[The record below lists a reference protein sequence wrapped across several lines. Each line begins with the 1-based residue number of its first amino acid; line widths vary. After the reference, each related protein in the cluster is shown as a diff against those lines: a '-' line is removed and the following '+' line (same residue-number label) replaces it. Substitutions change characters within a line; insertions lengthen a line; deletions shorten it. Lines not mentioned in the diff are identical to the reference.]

1 MIHRQQGHDEAK
13 KAYSDKLGLEL
24 VYRTY
29 VDEDGNVVAYPVYT
43 QEYDYDKYINALTGD
58 AVDVTN
64 YRYFIGNKSES
75 ANTAADGGLTEQE
88 IKELDNIDG
97 LISKTALENKLK
109 SNKLLSI
116 PKNINTDS
124 ISLYKIMMMNIHIL
138 SSMSRQVQHIYV
150 C

>member
-1 MIHRQQGHDEAK
+1 M
-13 KAYSDKLGLEL
+13 

-75 ANTAADGGLTEQE
+75 ANDAAADADLPNR
-88 IKELDNIDG
+88 K
-97 LISKTALENKLK
+97 
-109 SNKLLSI
+109 
-116 PKNINTDS
+116 
-124 ISLYKIMMMNIHIL
+124 
-138 SSMSRQVQHIYV
+138 
-150 C
+150 

>member
-1 MIHRQQGHDEAK
+1 M
-13 KAYSDKLGLEL
+13 

-75 ANTAADGGLTEQE
+75 ANDAAADGGLTEQE

-97 LISKTALENKLK
+97 LISRTALEIKVEQAFVN
-109 SNKLLSI
+109 
-116 PKNINTDS
+116 P
-124 ISLYKIMMMNIHIL
+124 
-138 SSMSRQVQHIYV
+138 
-150 C
+150 